1 MQFNFLET
9 ELSYLIKRFNYT
21 KIVGLRRCIYN
32 EDQVKHSLLDK
43 GYLIQFSGREEL
55 SNPVRILF
63 SAWSKARYSVVRSD
77 CNGEDNSL
85 FILAN
90 EEVILFVSIFEQKV
104 SVEMSD
110 FSEHNMDS
118 LLYHYLQLCKD
129 GYDSRELNI
138 TLTVE
143 DFVTLFLTESK
154 IGMKHTAGKLGLSF
168 DEVYDLCSAVQLEPQ
183 VVLVIQD
190 MKNNTGS
197 LNMIH
202 SIKNKLVMI
211 KHITPEDRENQRVV
225 VVQGD
230 LRAIVDSIYIL

>member
-1 MQFNFLET
+1 M
-9 ELSYLIKRFNYT
+9 
-21 KIVGLRRCIYN
+21 
-32 EDQVKHSLLDK
+32 
-43 GYLIQFSGREEL
+43 
-55 SNPVRILF
+55 
-63 SAWSKARYSVVRSD
+63 
-77 CNGEDNSL
+77 
-85 FILAN
+85 
-90 EEVILFVSIFEQKV
+90 
-104 SVEMSD
+104 
-110 FSEHNMDS
+110 
-118 LLYHYLQLCKD
+118 QLCKD

-197 LNMIH
+197 LNMVH

-230 LRAIVDSIYIL
+230 WRAIVDSIYIL